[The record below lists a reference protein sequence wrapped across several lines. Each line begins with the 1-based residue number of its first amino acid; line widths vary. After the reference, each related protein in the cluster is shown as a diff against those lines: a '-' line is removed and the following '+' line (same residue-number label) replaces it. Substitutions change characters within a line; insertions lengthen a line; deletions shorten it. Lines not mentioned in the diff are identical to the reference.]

1 MIVMTI
7 VMLRLNS
14 RKRVVFFMVGND
26 NIAIKKNIN
35 HDNNNNDDNDN
46 NDDYN
51 NGDSHDENNKNS
63 DSYR

>member
-1 MIVMTI
+1 MIVITM
-7 VMLRLNS
+7 VMLWLKL
-14 RKRVVFFMVGND
+14 KRRVEFFMIGSN
-26 NIAIKKNIN
+26 NIAINKNIN

-63 DSYR
+63 DAYR